1 MKEAKQHTRIIGKGS
16 WIYVIKDSLIRWYAY
31 VTDGVWSDTRRS
43 FKVDFIKTCNLS
55 VRSFLNADLQMRAG
69 YLTYRTLLAIVPVL
83 ALLFAICRGFGFQNI
98 LQTQLFH
105 NFPAQREAL
114 SQAFTFVDSY
124 LAQSSRGVFV
134 GVGVLFLLWTLISL
148 LGSVEDSFNKVWGVD
163 QGRTIWRKL
172 TDYAAICLILPIL
185 MICSSGITV
194 LMSSVLST
202 LLPYSFMSP
211 VIKAMLDFASLVLVW
226 LFFTGSYMLIPNT
239 KVKFKNA
246 LLAGVMSG
254 TAYTLLQWLFV
265 SGQVYVTSYN
275 AVYGSFAFLP
285 LLLIWLHL
293 VWTITLA
300 GAVVCF
306 SSQNI
311 FEFSFTSELSRISNN
326 YKWRLTLAVIS
337 IAVDRF
343 LKEKTPLTPHQIAI
357 TYGLPITMVNK
368 AAHRL
373 IACGLLMRVAGKRA
387 DDEPAI
393 APAIDPNKITVGLI
407 IEKLGA
413 SGSANFIPSFN
424 SRFQVLSEFVARFRE
439 ECVEKANEVLIS
451 SLKIKDLTEEK
462 GGEGERI
469 EN

>member
-285 LLLIWLHL
+285 LLLI
-293 VWTITLA
+293 
-300 GAVVCF
+300 
-306 SSQNI
+306 
-311 FEFSFTSELSRISNN
+311 
-326 YKWRLTLAVIS
+326 
-337 IAVDRF
+337 
-343 LKEKTPLTPHQIAI
+343 
-357 TYGLPITMVNK
+357 
-368 AAHRL
+368 
-373 IACGLLMRVAGKRA
+373 
-387 DDEPAI
+387 
-393 APAIDPNKITVGLI
+393 
-407 IEKLGA
+407 
-413 SGSANFIPSFN
+413 
-424 SRFQVLSEFVARFRE
+424 
-439 ECVEKANEVLIS
+439 
-451 SLKIKDLTEEK
+451 
-462 GGEGERI
+462 
-469 EN
+469 